1 MSVKLKIILCIIVNF
16 LFCYKI
22 CASVNNETNYNE
34 AMVFLTKGLKEEFQI
49 DAKIKQM
56 QIKTS
61 NYIKNNFEIDPNIPS
76 FLIGTSSQIL
86 LQKKIAFRG
95 KTPLIGNKYELFIN
109 DQYVQLKLLG
119 NLSNLISNSN
129 YWIMGSSNSK
139 IELGFS
145 YIF

>member
-1 MSVKLKIILCIIVNF
+1 MSVKLKIILFILLNF
-16 LFCYKI
+16 IFCFKL
-22 CASVNNETNYNE
+22 CATVNNQKNYNE

-49 DAKIKQM
+49 DSKIKQI
-56 QIKTS
+56 QLKTS

-109 DQYVQLKLLG
+109 DNYVQLKLLG
-119 NLSNLISNSN
+119 NLSELVNNSN
-129 YWIMGSSNSK
+129 YWIIGSSNSK
-139 IELGFS
+139 IELGLSF
-145 YIF
+145 IF